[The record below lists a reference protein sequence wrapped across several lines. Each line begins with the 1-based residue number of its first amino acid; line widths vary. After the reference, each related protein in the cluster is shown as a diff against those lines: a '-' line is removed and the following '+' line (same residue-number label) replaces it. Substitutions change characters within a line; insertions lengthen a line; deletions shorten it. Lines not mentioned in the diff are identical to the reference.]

1 MRQRK
6 HPANPRFT
14 ISCESS
20 KVLVVAGRTL
30 HLGVSA
36 LAAPQPCDG
45 LTRHVRALVLLMGRA
60 KVERKLALYPCS
72 SSFMLENEKISNQ
85 KSVLF
90 GKIPLEML
98 DYTNTVAI
106 KQSTPSPKRM
116 VWPFF
121 ETNKTLR
128 LAIDSTLYDRTL
140 RL

>member
-20 KVLVVAGRTL
+20 KVLVVANRTL

-72 SSFMLENEKISNQ
+72 SGFILENEKISSIKVCLLQ
-85 KSVLF
+85 
-90 GKIPLEML
+90 KIPLEIK
-98 DYTNTVAI
+98 DCTSTVET
-106 KQSTPSPKRM
+106 KLSKPSPNRM

-121 ETNKTLR
+121 RNNENTSSR
-128 LAIDSTLYDRTL
+128 D
-140 RL
+140 